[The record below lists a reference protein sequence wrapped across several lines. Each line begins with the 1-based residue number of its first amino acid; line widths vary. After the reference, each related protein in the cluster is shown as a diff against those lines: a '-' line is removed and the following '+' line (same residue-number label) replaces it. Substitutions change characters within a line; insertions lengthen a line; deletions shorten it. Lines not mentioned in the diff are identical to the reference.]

1 VPARSV
7 LVTGFGPFETYG
19 VNPSAEVAL
28 ALARRPPDGLA
39 VVAGVLPASFERA
52 PRAWDELYASL
63 EARPE
68 LVLALGVLRAGD
80 RGFRLEA
87 RAGPE
92 LACVP
97 RPDVD
102 GRLPAEFSRAGPVL
116 ASAIDVEALHRRMI
130 ERGVHEARCSRSA
143 GGYVCERLYHHV
155 LVRGQEHGFSALFV
169 HVPPLAATPLER
181 QVEVVGLALE
191 ALTSS

>member
-1 VPARSV
+1 VPAQSA
-7 LVTGFGPFETYG
+7 LVTGFGPFESYG

-28 ALARRPPDGLA
+28 ALARRPPTGLT

-52 PRAWDELYASL
+52 PRAWDELYDGL
-63 EARPE
+63 KGRPE

-80 RGFRLEA
+80 RGFRIEA
-87 RAGPE
+87 AAGPE
-92 LACVP
+92 LVLVP

-102 GRLPAEFSRAGPVL
+102 GRMPAEFSRPGPTL
-116 ASAIDVEALHRRMI
+116 TSAVDVDALQRRLV

-155 LVRGQEHGFSALFV
+155 LARSREHGVRALFV
-169 HVPPLAATPLER
+169 HVPPLSATPLER

-191 ALTSS
+191 ALTSP